1 MKTKI
6 YEITPEPNCREL
18 VAQCRMTMLRESGL
32 FDGRPYSD
40 FDFKCGLKY
49 KNPLA
54 IADEIKLCNDE
65 WIALVVPPVIS
76 SEKNQVYMIK
86 ATAELVEYLR
96 NVKTE
101 SFEALKAFVEK

>member
-6 YEITPEPNCREL
+6 FEITPEPNCREL

-32 FDGRPYSD
+32 FDGRP
-40 FDFKCGLKY
+40 CGIKY